1 MPEVTRRRIVA
12 GAAWAVPV
20 ILVGQPAAAA
30 SCSGPVTY
38 YTPALSVT
46 SSTTTKLEN
55 GHTIGDL
62 YFNITNDGTTNIPA
76 GTTYTVTITAEKAPG
91 TTSKDILVTAKSAGI
106 TPTGTTRFNPNGGA
120 NAVVSQTY
128 SLVLPADVLPGDTVV
143 ADWYIDS
150 ETGVGATRLRLDAT
164 LVRYTVDSCG
174 ATTEGTPITVTSY
187 WGAK

>member
-38 YTPALSVT
+38 YTPALTVT

-55 GHTIGDL
+55 GHTIGHL
-62 YFNITNDGTTNIPA
+62 YFTITNDGTTNIPA
-76 GTTYTVTITAEKAPG
+76 GTTYSVTITAEKAPG
-91 TTSKDILVTAKSAGI
+91 NESKDILVTAQSAGI
-106 TPTGTTRFNPNGGA
+106 SPTGPVRFNPNGGGT
-120 NAVVSQTY
+120 AVTTKTY
-128 SLVLPADVLPGDTVV
+128 TLVLPADVVPGGKVV

-150 ETGVGATRLRLDAT
+150 ETGVGATRLRLDAVLT
-164 LVRYTVDSCG
+164 RYTLDSCG
-174 ATTEGTPITVTSY
+174 QTTQGTPITVTSY
-187 WGAK
+187 WGA